1 MRDDND
7 TNISKKEV
15 SMMNGFSPFLLLIN
29 IYTCYGGGM
38 VFPNSWY
45 MIYPHLDHVLLVSN
59 LKHIK

>member
-15 SMMNGFSPFLLLIN
+15 SMMNGFSPFLLFIN

-45 MIYPHLDHVLLVSN
+45 MISSFGPCSPGF
-59 LKHIK
+59 KS